1 MKINTNPRFYGVFYS
16 LLKRIAVVS
25 LIFLLAYACEE
36 SDQIGLELIE
46 SPVEMSTTDTLSI
59 QAVTARDDSVATNMT
74 GRNILGVMND
84 PEFGKTRAGIYTET
98 RLPHNN
104 LSLGENPRLD
114 SVHLVL
120 NYTGEYYGNVEVF
133 HQLQVYELSEN
144 FPEKDTLFSNL
155 EIPHYPEPITRDPD
169 GFRLRPAPTDSVM
182 VDTILRPPHIRIP
195 LSDAYGQKLIDA
207 NDTEAFENVPA
218 FVDAFKGLYITIDE
232 EAEDLGALY
241 AIDMLAP
248 MTSIQLY
255 YHNDDDTL
263 QQMTQFPINE
273 FAKRATKVD
282 HFGFDGANESLRLQ
296 IDNEDFAQGDSLLF
310 VKSLGVSR
318 ANVYIPHLDDLADL
332 RGVVI
337 NKAELVFPVQEG
349 FATEDL
355 YETENLLLL
364 RFREDG
370 DLGFLSDYHVG
381 SDYFGGR
388 LDKEKMEY
396 RFNISQYVQELMD
409 GRIENKGLTVV
420 SSGVSERATRVVLRG
435 PGRHENPMR
444 LVIYFT
450 VFNQ

>member
-1 MKINTNPRFYGVFYS
+1 MKTITNPRFYGVFYS
-16 LLKRIAVVS
+16 LLKRIGLLSVFV
-25 LIFLLAYACEE
+25 LLAYACEE

-46 SPVEMSTTDTLSI
+46 SPVEMNTTDTLTI
-59 QAVTARDDSVATNMT
+59 RAVTARDDSVATNMT
-74 GRNILGVMND
+74 GRNILGVLND
-84 PEFGKTRAGIYTET
+84 PEFGTTRAGIYTET
-98 RLPHNN
+98 RLPFNN
-104 LSLGENPRLD
+104 LSLGENPQLD

-133 HQLQVYELSEN
+133 HQLRVYELSEN
-144 FPEKDTLFSNL
+144 FPARDTLFSNL
-155 EIPHYPEPITRDPD
+155 EIPHYADPITRDPD

-207 NDTEAFENVPA
+207 NDTEAFDNVPN
-218 FVDAFKGLYITIDE
+218 FLDAFKGLYITIDDD
-232 EAEDLGALY
+232 AEDLGALY

-282 HFGFDGANESLRLQ
+282 HFGFEGANESLRAQ
-296 IDNEDFAQGDSLLF
+296 VEHEDFAQGDSLLF
-310 VKSLGVSR
+310 VQSLGVSR
-318 ANVYIPHLDDLADL
+318 ANVYIPYLDDLTEL
-332 RGVVI
+332 QGVVI
-337 NKAELVFPVQEG
+337 NKAELVVPVQEG

-355 YETENLLLL
+355 YETDNLLLL

-381 SDYFGGR
+381 GSYFGGN

-396 RFNISQYVQELMD
+396 RFNISQYVQDLMD
-409 GRIENKGLTVV
+409 GRFENEGLTVV
-420 SSGVSERATRVVLRG
+420 SAGVSERATRVVLRG
-435 PGRHENPMR
+435 PGRQENPMR
-444 LVIYFT
+444 LVIYYT
-450 VFNQ
+450 VFN